1 MYKAVE
7 DSELQKIPVVQKRVD
22 LSNQDFIHS
31 LDFFEIVF
39 KITVPWFFF
48 DFSFRCSDVLAARI
62 GA

>member
-31 LDFFEIVF
+31 LDFFEIAF
-39 KITVPWFFF
+39 KITVSGFFF

>member
-31 LDFFEIVF
+31 LDFFKLF
-39 KITVPWFFF
+39 LKSLCRG
-48 DFSFRCSDVLAARI
+48 FSSIFRSDALMCLQPE
-62 GA
+62 